1 MMVKLDPNY
10 DMHARMQVRQTLINN
25 YSTIM
30 SHIDD
35 QTTSFSGGGGG
46 NKETSEPGL
55 VGGAKNN
62 ATKIDTY

>member
-10 DMHARMQVRQTLINN
+10 DMHTRMQVRQTLINN

-35 QTTSFSGGGGG
+35 QTSGGGAA
-46 NKETSEPGL
+46 KETSELGL
-55 VGGAKNN
+55 ATTKNN
-62 ATKIDTY
+62 GGSKIDAY